1 MLRKNKN
8 FLSYLKCL
16 KFPKIALYYKQ
27 RLNLKFITMKK
38 LFFALITLCFL
49 LSCNDTKSKVTVQ
62 KNQEPE
68 PSFTSFGDVITSNNV
83 LSENQMTT
91 TYENLTPGDTLQ
103 VKFKAI
109 VNSVCQSKGC
119 WMRVDLGQEQA
130 MVKFKDYGFFVP
142 KDLAGQEVIMQGK
155 AFVAEVSVDEQRH
168 YAEDA
173 GKTPEEVLAITEP
186 KKTLSFESSG
196 VLVPVVEIK

>member
-1 MLRKNKN
+1 
-8 FLSYLKCL
+8 
-16 KFPKIALYYKQ
+16 
-27 RLNLKFITMKK
+27 MKK
-38 LFFALITLCFL
+38 LLFLFITTLFVI
-49 LSCNDTKSKVTVQ
+49 SCNESKYKDTTQKDQEVQ
-62 KNQEPE
+62 TN
-68 PSFTSFGDVITSNNV
+68 FTSFGDLITSDNV
-83 LSENQMTT
+83 ISQDDMVVNYQS
-91 TYENLTPGDTLQ
+91 LTPGDTLD
-103 VKFKAI
+103 VKFKAE

-119 WMRVDLGQEQA
+119 WMRVALGQNQA
-130 MVKFKDYGFFVP
+130 MVKFKDYGFFMP

-196 VLVPVVEIK
+196 VLVPLVEIK

>member
-1 MLRKNKN
+1 MKDLL
-8 FLSYLKCL
+8 FL
-16 KFPKIALYYKQ
+16 
-27 RLNLKFITMKK
+27 
-38 LFFALITLCFL
+38 LITILFVI
-49 LSCNDTKSKVTVQ
+49 SCNESKSKDTTQKDQEVQ
-62 KNQEPE
+62 TN
-68 PSFTSFGDVITSNNV
+68 FTSFGDVITSDNV
-83 LSENQMTT
+83 ISQDDMVANYQS
-91 TYENLTPGDTLQ
+91 LTPGDTLD
-103 VKFKAI
+103 VKFKAE

-119 WMRVDLGQEQA
+119 WMRVALGQNQA
-130 MVKFKDYGFFVP
+130 MVKFKDYGFFMP

-196 VLVPVVEIK
+196 VLVPLVEIK

>member
-1 MLRKNKN
+1 
-8 FLSYLKCL
+8 
-16 KFPKIALYYKQ
+16 
-27 RLNLKFITMKK
+27 
-38 LFFALITLCFL
+38 
-49 LSCNDTKSKVTVQ
+49 
-62 KNQEPE
+62 
-68 PSFTSFGDVITSNNV
+68 
-83 LSENQMTT
+83 
-91 TYENLTPGDTLQ
+91 
-103 VKFKAI
+103 
-109 VNSVCQSKGC
+109 
-119 WMRVDLGQEQA
+119 MRVALGQDQA
-130 MVKFKDYGFFVP
+130 MVKFKDYGFFMP

>member
-1 MLRKNKN
+1 
-8 FLSYLKCL
+8 
-16 KFPKIALYYKQ
+16 
-27 RLNLKFITMKK
+27 MKK
-38 LFFALITLCFL
+38 LLFVAITIL
-49 LSCNDTKSKVTVQ
+49 LVAACKQNTPDAISQISKDTNTD
-62 KNQEPE
+62 
-68 PSFTSFGDVITSNNV
+68 FTSFGDVITSDNV
-83 LSENQMTT
+83 LSQDDMVAS
-91 TYENLTPGDTLQ
+91 YQNLTPGDTID
-103 VKFKAI
+103 VKFKAV

-119 WMRVDLGQEQA
+119 WMRVALGQDQA
-130 MVKFKDYGFFVP
+130 MVKFKDYGFFMP

-196 VLVPVVEIK
+196 VLVPVLEIK

>member
-1 MLRKNKN
+1 MKNLL
-8 FLSYLKCL
+8 FL
-16 KFPKIALYYKQ
+16 
-27 RLNLKFITMKK
+27 FITT
-38 LFFALITLCFL
+38 LFVI
-49 LSCNDTKSKVTVQ
+49 SCNESKSKDTTQKDQEVQ
-62 KNQEPE
+62 TN
-68 PSFTSFGDVITSNNV
+68 FTSFGDLITSDNV
-83 LSENQMTT
+83 ISQDDMVVNYQS
-91 TYENLTPGDTLQ
+91 LTPGDTLD
-103 VKFKAI
+103 VKFKAE

-119 WMRVDLGQEQA
+119 WMRVALGQNQA
-130 MVKFKDYGFFVP
+130 MVKFKDYGFFMP

-196 VLVPVVEIK
+196 VLVPLVEIK

>member
-1 MLRKNKN
+1 MIWPA
-8 FLSYLKCL
+8 SY
-16 KFPKIALYYKQ
+16 Q
-27 RLNLKFITMKK
+27 
-38 LFFALITLCFL
+38 
-49 LSCNDTKSKVTVQ
+49 
-62 KNQEPE
+62 
-68 PSFTSFGDVITSNNV
+68 
-83 LSENQMTT
+83 
-91 TYENLTPGDTLQ
+91 NLTPGDTLD
-103 VKFKAI
+103 VKFKAV

-119 WMRVDLGQEQA
+119 WMRVALGQDQA
-130 MVKFKDYGFFVP
+130 MVKFKDYGFFMP